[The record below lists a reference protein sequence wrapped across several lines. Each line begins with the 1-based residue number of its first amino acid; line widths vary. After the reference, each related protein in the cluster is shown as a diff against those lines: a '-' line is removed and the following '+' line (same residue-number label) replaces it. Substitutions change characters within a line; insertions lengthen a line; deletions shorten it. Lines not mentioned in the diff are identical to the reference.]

1 MKIESEKDLMMYYQT
16 TIRNVAL
23 MTAVSFAA
31 LGYSRFYRGA
41 SKLYSVGLS
50 LVSFLIISCSAT
62 INFFLYKTF
71 SESEYSENMKGW
83 LIINK
88 TFFVVH
94 TMVIVLG
101 LFTSYRAFISV
112 EMKREKCFV
121 CIMKL
126 GIGYFSKKVAS

>member
-1 MKIESEKDLMMYYQT
+1 MKLDSEKDLIMYYHT

-50 LVSFLIISCSAT
+50 LVSGLILLCSMI
-62 INFFLYKTF
+62 INLFLYNSF
-71 SESEYSENMKGW
+71 NDSEHSADMKNW

-88 TFFVVH
+88 IFFVVH
-94 TMVIVLG
+94 GLVLSFS
-101 LFTSYRAFISV
+101 LFTTLRLMSGRKF
-112 EMKREKCFV
+112 K
-121 CIMKL
+121 
-126 GIGYFSKKVAS
+126 